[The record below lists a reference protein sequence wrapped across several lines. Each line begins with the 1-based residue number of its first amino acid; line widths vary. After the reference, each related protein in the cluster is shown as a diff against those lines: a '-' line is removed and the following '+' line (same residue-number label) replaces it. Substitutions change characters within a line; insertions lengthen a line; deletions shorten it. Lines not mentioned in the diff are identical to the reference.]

1 VKILIVEDDKNI
13 LSFLKR
19 GFKEDGFI
27 IDSATTGDDGEYL
40 ATINQYDVIILD
52 WMLPNKSGIEIVKS
66 LRQKSITTPII
77 MLTAKSMLKD
87 KIDGIKT
94 GADDYLT
101 KPFEYEELLVRVEAL
116 YRRSVNSGSNIVKIK
131 DLEIDLNSKTVK
143 KNGKDLKLTNKEYE
157 LLAFFIKNK
166 NAVISKKMIEEQLW
180 NNETFINSN
189 VVSVTMHHLRNK
201 IGKEIISNNRGLG
214 YKLEIGDS

>member
-1 VKILIVEDDKNI
+1 
-13 LSFLKR
+13 
-19 GFKEDGFI
+19 
-27 IDSATTGDDGEYL
+27 
-40 ATINQYDVIILD
+40 
-52 WMLPNKSGIEIVKS
+52 MLPNKSGIEIVKS

-101 KPFEYEELLVRVEAL
+101 KPFEYEELLVRVEAP
-116 YRRSVNSGSNIVKIK
+116 
-131 DLEIDLNSKTVK
+131 
-143 KNGKDLKLTNKEYE
+143 
-157 LLAFFIKNK
+157 
-166 NAVISKKMIEEQLW
+166 KKMIEEQLW